1 MNPFDV
7 AAALKTMTVLVD
19 TREQDT
25 ERARARLRRI
35 GVPVER
41 EKLDCGDYS
50 VKCSALSLKGMV
62 AIERKMNLN
71 ELSQCFCQG
80 RKRFER
86 EFERARKAGT
96 KIYLLIENASLDAAY
111 RHQYQTKMDSRA
123 MVASIFAWLAR
134 YNCQVLFCSDLTS
147 GQVIHDVLYRELKES
162 LEQMPDE
169 EVKEDA
175 EAGVD

>member
-1 MNPFDV
+1 MVIV
-7 AAALKTMTVLVD
+7 AD

-25 ERARARLRRI
+25 SMARARYRRM
-35 GVPVER
+35 GVPVVR
-41 EKLDCGDYS
+41 QKLNCGDYS
-50 VKCSALSLKGMV
+50 AQCDRLSLVDKV
-62 AIERKMNLN
+62 VIERKMDLN
-71 ELSQCFCQG
+71 ELSQCFCQQRG
-80 RKRFER
+80 RFVR
-86 EFERARKAGT
+86 EFERAREAGIKT
-96 KIYLLIENASLDAAY
+96 YLLIENASLDAAY

-147 GQVIHDVLYRELKES
+147 GQVIHDVLYRELKER

>member
-1 MNPFDV
+1 
-7 AAALKTMTVLVD
+7 MTVLVD

-25 ERARARLRRI
+25 VRARARLRRI

-50 VKCSALSLKGMV
+50 AKCSVLSLKGKV
-62 AIERKMNLN
+62 AIERKMDLN

-86 EFERARKAGT
+86 EFERARESGI
-96 KIYLLIENASLDAAY
+96 KIYLLIEDASLDAVY
-111 RHQYQTKMDSRA
+111 RHRYQTKMQPQA
-123 MVASIFAWLAR
+123 MAASIFAWLAR
-134 YNCQVLFCSDLTS
+134 YDCQILFCDDATS
-147 GQVIHDVLYRELKES
+147 GQVIHDVLYRELKER